1 MLTIHRYQFAPASL
15 ALPMFWRVHLLGS
28 CHSVPQLHSWWQP
41 LWHSPLCWAKIL
53 YALKSTVWD
62 IRGFVKYFLAYG
74 WSLLLI
80 WRQIFPAT
88 SLLLLTP
95 ALPALSCPS
104 SLAGEDA
111 GGHRLFVCT
120 KTKLCWVIRTRH
132 AWLSAYQSEERR
144 KKKKEKK
151 RAEKHTA
158 LLSFL
163 MHATKALAGKLKGE
177 GDWQFCSGEV

>member
-41 LWHSPLCWAKIL
+41 LWHSPLSWAKIL
-53 YALKSTVWD
+53 YAMKSTVWD

-95 ALPALSCPS
+95 ALPTLSCPS

-111 GGHRLFVCT
+111 GGHGLFVCT
-120 KTKLCWVIRTRH
+120 KSL
-132 AWLSAYQSEERR
+132 LSYQEQGMPGCQLISQRRGRKKR
-144 KKKKEKK
+144 KKKKGQKST
-151 RAEKHTA
+151 R
-158 LLSFL
+158 LSFHFL
-163 MHATKALAGKLKGE
+163 CTPPRP
-177 GDWQFCSGEV
+177 